1 MNGGRLSTWTK
12 EGILWPQVLLPPKI
26 PKARVLTFGYNADL
40 TMNTSTYGMRD
51 HATKLLSSL
60 RDKRDEPDELHRPII
75 FVCHSMGGLI
85 VKQALLTASID
96 QQYLLISQHTQG
108 VVFMGTPHRGSDLA
122 KWGSLLA
129 TIAKVAFLS
138 PKKEFLDNLHKNRKE
153 LIELS
158 EDFIK
163 IAAKYAFKSFYEE
176 NRVRGVSRG
185 FSFSLLL
192 WICRTYWPQ
201 IVDKDSGTMKITQEE
216 PISIEGDHMGIVRFS
231 GPDDERFEAVWKAIR
246 RLIPQ
251 SENIRM

>member
-1 MNGGRLSTWTK
+1 IVFVHGLNGGRLSTWTMN
-12 EGILWPQVLLPPKI
+12 GVLWPQSLLLPKI
-26 PKARVLTFGYNADL
+26 PNARILTFGYNADL

-60 RDKRDEPDELHRPII
+60 RDKREEPDELHRPII

-129 TIAKVAFLS
+129 TVAKVAFLS

-176 NRVRGVSRG
+176 NRVKGVTAS
-185 FSFSLLL
+185 
-192 WICRTYWPQ
+192 Q
-201 IVDKDSGTMKITQEE
+201 VVDKDSGTMKITQEE
-216 PISIEGDHMGIVRFS
+216 AIPIEGDHMGIARFS

-251 SENIRM
+251 TENIRM